1 MESTEIMA
9 MEEYTDL
16 LPEEPRNIE
25 VITGEILLF
34 KAQAGASI
42 LEIGKRLIEVK
53 AQLGHGEWLD
63 YLKEK
68 VEFSPRTAQDMMR
81 LAKEYSNTQTFAFLG
96 AQKALQLLALSA
108 PEREEF
114 VAKNDIENMSVRQL
128 KEAIKA
134 KEDAERERDE
144 ALEEAKA
151 IRQDLMGQLEELQRA
166 HSVSMEQA
174 QAKLREACDNA
185 EKARRA
191 EVELKEKLKDLDK
204 PRPADER
211 ELDAARK
218 EAADKARAEESKK
231 LKSQIEKAE
240 QAAKKANEEK
250 AKAEQAAAA
259 AKAAYDQAAQIEAKE
274 REQLNAEMNDL
285 RKKLAMAGSSEM
297 TIFKVHF
304 EAMQEQA
311 NKMIECIGRA
321 GENGNAELAD
331 KMRAAVKGCCNAII
345 SGLGG

>member
-1 MESTEIMA
+1 MEVMD
-9 MEEYTDL
+9 MQEYAEL
-16 LPEEPRNIE
+16 IPEEARSID
-25 VITGEILLF
+25 VITGEILF
-34 KAQAGASI
+34 YKARAGEDI

-53 AQLGHGEWLD
+53 AQLGHGEWIP
-63 YLKEK
+63 YLRDK
-68 VEFSPRTAQDMMR
+68 VDFSERTARDMMR
-81 LAKEYSNTQTFAFLG
+81 LAKEYSNRQTFADFG

-108 PEREEF
+108 EEREDF
-114 VAKNDIENMSVRQL
+114 IAQNDIENMSVRQL

-134 KEDAERERDE
+134 KEEAERERDE
-144 ALEEAKA
+144 ALGKLKDAEMELEE
-151 IRQDLMGQLEELQRA
+151 QLEEQQRVYDVDME
-166 HSVSMEQA
+166 SV

-185 EKARRA
+185 EQARRA
-191 EVELKEKLKDLDK
+191 KAELEAKLKELDK
-204 PRPADER
+204 PRPADEK

-218 EAADKARAEESKK
+218 EAAEKARAEEAEK
-231 LKSQIEKAE
+231 LKAQIEKAE

-250 AKAEQAAAA
+250 TKAEQAAAA
-259 AKAAYDQAAQIEAKE
+259 AMAAYDQAAQVEAKE
-274 REQLNAEMNDL
+274 KEILNGEIADL

-345 SGLGG
+345 SGIGS

>member
-1 MESTEIMA
+1 MEVMD
-9 MEEYTDL
+9 MQEYAEL
-16 LPEEPRNIE
+16 IPEESRNIE

-53 AQLGHGEWLD
+53 AQLGHGEWID
-63 YLKEK
+63 YLREK
-68 VEFSPRTAQDMMR
+68 VDFSPRTAQDMMR
-81 LAKEYSNTQTFAFLG
+81 LAKEYSNTQTFALLG
-96 AQKALQLLALSA
+96 AQKALQMLALPA
-108 PEREEF
+108 EEREEF
-114 VAKNDIENMSVRQL
+114 VSQNDVENMSVRQL

-134 KEDAERERDE
+134 REEAEKERDQ
-144 ALEEAKA
+144 ALEESKA
-151 IRQDLMGQLEELQRA
+151 ICQDLTDQLKEMQRS
-166 HSVSMEQA
+166 HTVNMEQA

-185 EKARRA
+185 EQARRA
-191 EVELKEKLKDLDK
+191 KAELEAKLKDLDK
-204 PRPADER
+204 PRPADEK

-218 EAADKARAEESKK
+218 EAADKARADEAKK

-259 AKAAYDQAAQIEAKE
+259 AKAAYDQTAQVEAKE
-274 REQLNAEMNDL
+274 KEILNGEIADL

-304 EAMQEQA
+304 EAMQDQA
-311 NKMIECIGRA
+311 NKMIECIGRSVD
-321 GENGNAELAD
+321 NGNAELAD

>member
-114 VAKNDIENMSVRQL
+114 VAKMIL
-128 KEAIKA
+128 KTCLSGSSK
-134 KEDAERERDE
+134 R
-144 ALEEAKA
+144 L
-151 IRQDLMGQLEELQRA
+151 
-166 HSVSMEQA
+166 S
-174 QAKLREACDNA
+174 
-185 EKARRA
+185 
-191 EVELKEKLKDLDK
+191 K
-204 PRPADER
+204 PRKMPS
-211 ELDAARK
+211 ARGTK
-218 EAADKARAEESKK
+218 P
-231 LKSQIEKAE
+231 
-240 QAAKKANEEK
+240 
-250 AKAEQAAAA
+250 
-259 AKAAYDQAAQIEAKE
+259 
-274 REQLNAEMNDL
+274 L
-285 RKKLAMAGSSEM
+285 RKPRQFVR
-297 TIFKVHF
+297 T
-304 EAMQEQA
+304 
-311 NKMIECIGRA
+311 
-321 GENGNAELAD
+321 
-331 KMRAAVKGCCNAII
+331 
-345 SGLGG
+345 